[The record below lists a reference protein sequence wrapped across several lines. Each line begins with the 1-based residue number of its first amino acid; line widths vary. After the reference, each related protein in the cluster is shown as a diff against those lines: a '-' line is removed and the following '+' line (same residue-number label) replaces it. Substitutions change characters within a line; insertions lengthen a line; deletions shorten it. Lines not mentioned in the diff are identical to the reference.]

1 MSAAL
6 QEVLR
11 LTGADTPVHPASAV
25 KASWPAIVRDVARH
39 GEVIVTHHNRPEV
52 VLLDIAAYA
61 ELVRRAEAN
70 DPLRAL
76 AAEFDR
82 RLAVLDGVGGAA
94 SLRAVAAAGLGTA
107 PKTQPAAGT
116 ARRARAATR

>member
-6 QEVLR
+6 QDVLK

-52 VLLDIAAYA
+52 VLVDVAAYA
-61 ELVRRAEAN
+61 DLVRRAEAN
-70 DPLRAL
+70 DPLKML

-82 RLAVLDGVGGAA
+82 RLAVLDGVDGNAR
-94 SLRAVAAAGLGTA
+94 LRAAAAAGLGA
-107 PKTQPAAGT
+107 QPAARAAGGT
-116 ARRARAATR
+116 RRAGAAAR